1 METGRLIRIFFQSY
15 LWEVMVET
23 KKVAEEVEEIVVF
36 WVYFEY
42 RAKKI
47 GSRVEKREGL
57 TYWKNEDAKTER

>member
-1 METGRLIRIFFQSY
+1 
-15 LWEVMVET
+15 MVET

-47 GSRVEKREGL
+47 GSRVKKEKTWATGRMKMQTPGGS
-57 TYWKNEDAKTER
+57 DARL

>member
-1 METGRLIRIFFQSY
+1 MT
-15 LWEVMVET
+15 VET

-57 TYWKNEDAKTER
+57 TYWKNEDAKTEW